1 MSTTKKEPGVAAM
14 IIVLSVICLVVA
26 ALLGI
31 INGITAP
38 LITENK
44 EKTIQESLQV
54 VMPSD
59 SYEKVNFSDKSVTIA
74 HNNTKVDVLDVRK
87 AGEDRS
93 DGQTTCM
100 QDYRLRQVQI

>member
-38 LITENK
+38 LIAENNRWSCPL
-44 EKTIQESLQV
+44 TAMTRSSSL
-54 VMPSD
+54 
-59 SYEKVNFSDKSVTIA
+59 TRA
-74 HNNTKVDVLDVRK
+74 
-87 AGEDRS
+87 
-93 DGQTTCM
+93 
-100 QDYRLRQVQI
+100 

>member
-38 LITENK
+38 LIAENNN
-44 EKTIQESLQV
+44 KTIQESLQV
-54 VMPSD
+54 VMPAD
-59 SYEKVNFSDKSVTIA
+59 SYDQVEFSDESVTIDTGTA
-74 HNNTKVDVLDVRK
+74 VPVSW
-87 AGEDRS
+87 RS
-93 DGQTTCM
+93 TPPTASAAPST
-100 QDYRLRQVQI
+100 